1 MSPLN
6 NKFTRVFFCCTA
18 QQSGKQILNFL
29 SLFLGFSEDVFRW
42 KVCPFV
48 MSHSQVL
55 VQPCFCLYSRYVIDP
70 TKHQLQQCDCKN
82 RGLNLLP
89 LLQCH
94 ADAKDVW
101 QDQNPVMVLMTQNW
115 PGNLKLPLTT
125 RPPEPFRALTVKT
138 CTSTRTFH

>member
-1 MSPLN
+1 M
-6 NKFTRVFFCCTA
+6 
-18 QQSGKQILNFL
+18 
-29 SLFLGFSEDVFRW
+29 FLG

-70 TKHQLQQCDCKN
+70 TKHQLQQYDCKN

-94 ADAKDVW
+94 VDAKDIW
-101 QDQNPVMVLMTQNW
+101 QDQTCYGVNDT
-115 PGNLKLPLTT
+115 KLT
-125 RPPEPFRALTVKT
+125 RKFKVAIDNKT
-138 CTSTRTFH
+138 S